1 VRDQFTADGGIIL
14 DNALGF
20 WIARVYFVSRGTLYR
35 RFRAHGVDMTPEQW
49 MVLVRLWEQEGVTQ
63 TLLAE
68 RTLRDA
74 PTMSRILAAMERAD
88 LISRRVDPMDRRA
101 RLVFLTDR
109 GRGLR
114 KALSAEARAMVN
126 EARAGIPEED
136 LVVARRVL
144 QRMLANIE

>member
-14 DNALGF
+14 DNALAF
-20 WIARVYFVSRGTLYR
+20 WIARVYFVSRGNLYR
-35 RFRAHGVDMTPEQW
+35 RFRAHGVELTPEQW

-63 TLLAE
+63 TQLAE

-74 PTMSRILAAMERAD
+74 PTMSRILVLMEKGG
-88 LISRRVDPMDRRA
+88 LIQRRVDPTDRRS

-114 KALSAEARAMVN
+114 KALSGEARAMVN

-136 LVVARRVL
+136 LVTARRVL